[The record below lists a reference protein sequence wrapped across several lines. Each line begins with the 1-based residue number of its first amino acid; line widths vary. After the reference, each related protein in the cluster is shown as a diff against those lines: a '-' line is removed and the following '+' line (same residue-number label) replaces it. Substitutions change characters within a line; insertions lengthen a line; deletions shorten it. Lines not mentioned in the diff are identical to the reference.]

1 MVTPC
6 TGRLCRYFHWT
17 LPFETLLGIQMM
29 TRAYFQLFA
38 MHKKKKEEKD
48 DQDSWEIL
56 IERSMHPYQVLFSQM
71 DHIWGRGELLIWPVN
86 MNSDLVLCIWEWRWW
101 GPDMFFVFVE
111 LWIWILIRFYAP
123 EGFIQLEMA
132 RHRHGD
138 RTLLSEASVATVP
151 SRLYCYHPKSAKT
164 YTLFR
169 HISTLGPSWLNTCTQ
184 VLFPSGLYCYHPKS
198 AKTYTLFRHISAHGF
213 KTCDSMHASPVQALL
228 LSSRKCKNKNTWS
241 QTGTGYSKRVHYTL
255 FNAHQL
261 YIFHGNTL
269 LWSRSTSDTLQT
281 HMTKWKVHTMHI
293 QIPGARV
300 DFCDVILNVQKQHSP
315 L

>member
-71 DHIWGRGELLIWPVN
+71 DHIWGRGELLVN
-86 MNSDLVLCIWEWRWW
+86 MNSDLVLCIREWRWW

-123 EGFIQLEMA
+123 EGFIQLEMV

-138 RTLLSEASVATVP
+138 RTLLSEASVAAV
-151 SRLYCYHPKSAKT
+151 
-164 YTLFR
+164 
-169 HISTLGPSWLNTCTQ
+169 
-184 VLFPSGLYCYHPKS
+184 PSGLYCYHPKS
-198 AKTYTLFRHISAHGF
+198 AKTYTLFRHISTLEPSPGF
-213 KTCDSMHASPVQALL
+213 
-228 LSSRKCKNKNTWS
+228 
-241 QTGTGYSKRVHYTL
+241 
-255 FNAHQL
+255 
-261 YIFHGNTL
+261 
-269 LWSRSTSDTLQT
+269 
-281 HMTKWKVHTMHI
+281 
-293 QIPGARV
+293 
-300 DFCDVILNVQKQHSP
+300 
-315 L
+315 